1 MCWVAAPTTS
11 NCANLACNP
20 QNVSILTSK
29 VRDCGRHM
37 HLQSIELLGFKSFA
51 DKTIFNF
58 HQGITAIVGPN
69 GCGKSN
75 VLDAVRWALGE
86 QSAKSLRG
94 DEMADVI
101 FNGSDTRKPVG
112 FAEVSLSFT
121 DCAKELAVDWH
132 DVRVT
137 RRVYR
142 DGNSE
147 YFLNKTVCRLRDIQ
161 NLFADT
167 GVARSAYSMMEQ
179 GKIDMVL
186 SSRPEDR
193 RAVFEEAAGITKYK
207 TQKREALRKLEATEA
222 NLLRIGDVIKE
233 VKRQIGSLQRQAG
246 KARRYQAVHADLR
259 VLETHH
265 SRRQLD
271 SLQTELARCHAE
283 IARLGE
289 SEQAIRSKIDSNENQ
304 IAEQRRALEKID
316 TQIADGRS
324 ELQRLQS
331 QISTHH
337 NRIQFNQQRAE
348 ELTELIERSRK
359 DVAAAEVKR
368 AQQDK
373 ELEDANT
380 LIEKTS
386 QLLQA
391 KEAEL
396 AKLTDLI
403 SKLRSERDMYDSKLE
418 ALRSSGSKGE
428 ERVAELEDEIS
439 GLAIRRDATEE
450 TRRDLDGTISKA
462 RVARD
467 KIQKEL
473 ATARAAAEARQK
485 NLELLK
491 TKSQASE
498 KTLHEQQ
505 QRLAKTEK
513 NLTEIER
520 SLAEKESRL
529 EILRQLNEEGEGLA
543 QGSQSVLK
551 GLDNPSRIQPALA
564 GALVSNLDVDS
575 EFIAA
580 IEAALGR
587 NLQAIVLKDAQLAPE
602 IIATLK
608 GKKIGQAALVLPG
621 LSNSSPATL
630 AALPNE
636 AIAWARKK
644 VKAPESLAPL
654 VGRLLHNVA
663 IFRDLD
669 AALSFRK
676 HGSDLAVATL
686 AGEFIS
692 AEGIIFG
699 GSRDASADSLLE
711 RKARMSVLSAEC
723 GEIRSRR
730 DELVRQRDDA
740 NAILEK
746 AAGDF
751 EEARRQYESAER
763 EQATCN
769 NRIFFLERESQESE
783 QKIDQLRS
791 EQTVLA
797 QQIQTADERIAKLE
811 EELNSERSALEAQQN
826 QQLEFQG
833 AHEKA
838 AKSEGEATEQLNELR
853 LALATERARY
863 ENLVA
868 QRQPMTAREAE
879 LAETIA
885 ARQTEIANFEKRL
898 ATQSEESKSA
908 EAAIEKGKGES
919 AKLEATVAALTDQRA
934 EHSRAMNEMESDL
947 RASRNSL
954 SELHDLRS
962 KQQVRESQLQMQSD
976 NLVEHIS
983 RSYQLNLREFAPDQA
998 AFEKTLRLQL
1008 KRREGGSSV
1017 PSLDANNDGG
1027 DPATPDSH
1035 ELTPPAAE
1043 KVIADL
1049 TRQLDNMGPVNL
1061 DAVHEYDELDERY
1074 KFLEGQNSD
1083 LTNSRRELLDVIA
1096 QINSTTRKLFA
1107 ETFAQV
1113 RLSFREMFA
1122 ELFGGGRADLSLL
1135 DESDPLNCGI
1145 EITAKPPG
1153 KQLQSVSLL
1162 SGGERAMTAV
1172 ALLFAIY
1179 MVRPSPFCILDEVDA
1194 PLDEGNINRFIRVL
1208 ERFVKQSQFIIM
1220 THNKRTIARADVLY
1234 GVTMEERGV
1243 SKLVGMK
1250 LTAPQQISPEI
1261 TSNGDQQQPTQRRL
1275 ALATR

>member
-1 MCWVAAPTTS
+1 
-11 NCANLACNP
+11 
-20 QNVSILTSK
+20 
-29 VRDCGRHM
+29 M

-112 FAEVSLSFT
+112 FAEVSLTFG

-167 GVARSAYSMMEQ
+167 GIARAAYSMMEQ

-246 KARRYQAVHADLR
+246 KARRYQALHADLR
-259 VLETHH
+259 VLDTQY
-265 SRRQLD
+265 SRKQLD
-271 SLQTELARCHAE
+271 SLEAELARCHAE
-283 IARLGE
+283 VARLGE
-289 SEQAIRSKIDSNENQ
+289 SEQAIRAKIDTSENQ
-304 IAEQRRALEKID
+304 MAEQRSTLEQID
-316 TQIADGRS
+316 AQIADGRS

-331 QISTHH
+331 QIGTHH
-337 NRIQFNQQRAE
+337 NRIQFNRQRAE

-359 DVAAAEVKR
+359 DVAAAEAKR
-368 AQQDK
+368 VQQDK
-373 ELEDANT
+373 DLTEANA
-380 LIEKTS
+380 LVEKTS

-391 KEAEL
+391 KEGEL
-396 AKLTDLI
+396 EKLTNLI
-403 SKLRSERDMYDSKLE
+403 SKLRSERNAYDSKLE
-418 ALRSSGSKGE
+418 ALRSSGSKNE
-428 ERVAELEDEIS
+428 ERIAQLEDELS

-450 TRRDLDGTISKA
+450 TRRGHDATISEA
-462 RVARD
+462 RATRD
-467 KIQKEL
+467 KVQKAL
-473 ATARAAAEARQK
+473 ATARTAAKTGQK
-485 NLELLK
+485 NVELLK

-498 KTLHEQQ
+498 ETLREQQ
-505 QRLAKTEK
+505 QHLANTEK
-513 NLTEIER
+513 SLTELER
-520 SLAEKESRL
+520 TLAEKESRL

-564 GALVSNLDVDS
+564 GALVSNLDVDP

-608 GKKIGQAALVLPG
+608 EKRIGQAALVLPG
-621 LSNSSPATL
+621 FSNSSSKTH
-630 AALPNE
+630 AALPQG
-636 AIAWARKK
+636 ALAWAREKM
-644 VKAPESLAPL
+644 KAPDSLAPL
-654 VGRLLHNVA
+654 VARLLHNVA

-676 HGSDLAVATL
+676 HGKDFAAATL

-692 AEGIIFG
+692 AEGIVFG
-699 GSRDASADSLLE
+699 GSRDVSADSLLE
-711 RKARMSVLSAEC
+711 RKARMSVLSSESAEV
-723 GEIRSRR
+723 RSRR
-730 DELVRQRDDA
+730 DALLRKRDE
-740 NAILEK
+740 AIAISEK
-746 AAGDF
+746 ARSEFG
-751 EEARRQYESAER
+751 ETRRQYEAADR
-763 EQATCN
+763 EQSN
-769 NRIFFLERESQESE
+769 FDNRILFLERESQESE

-797 QQIQTADERIAKLE
+797 QQIQTAGERIAKLE
-811 EELNSERSALEAQQN
+811 EELGSEHAALEAQQN
-826 QQLEFQG
+826 EQLELQG
-833 AHEKA
+833 ARENATKR
-838 AKSEGEATEQLNELR
+838 EDEATERLNELR
-853 LALATERARY
+853 LALATERQRY
-863 ENLVA
+863 ENLIA
-868 QRQPMTAREAE
+868 QRQPMTARDVE

-885 ARQTEIANFEKRL
+885 ARQAEIANFEKRL
-898 ATQSEESKSA
+898 AAQAQESKSA
-908 EAAIEKGKGES
+908 EAAIEKQKAGCAE
-919 AKLEATVAALTDQRA
+919 LEVTVAALTDKRA
-934 EHSRAMNEMESDL
+934 EHSRAMNEMESGQ
-947 RASRNSL
+947 RATRNSL
-954 SELHDLRS
+954 NELHDLRS

-983 RSYQLNLREFAPDQA
+983 RRYQLNLREFAPDQV
-998 AFEKTLRLQL
+998 AFEKTLRAQL
-1008 KRREGGSSV
+1008 KRNEKPEGG
-1017 PSLDANNDGG
+1017 A
-1027 DPATPDSH
+1027 PAMPDSL
-1035 ELTPPAAE
+1035 ELAPPEVAR
-1043 KVIADL
+1043 VIADL
-1049 TRQLDNMGPVNL
+1049 TRLLDNMGPVNL
-1061 DAVHEYDELDERY
+1061 DAVQEYDELDERY
-1074 KFLEGQNSD
+1074 KFLEGQNND

-1113 RLSFREMFA
+1113 RINFREMFA

-1145 EITAKPPG
+1145 EISAKPPG

-1179 MVRPSPFCILDEVDA
+1179 MVRSSPFCILDEVDA
-1194 PLDEGNINRFIRVL
+1194 PLDEGNINRFIGVL

-1220 THNKRTIARADVLY
+1220 THNKRTIAKADVLY

-1250 LTAPQQISPEI
+1250 LTAPQQVSAGVA
-1261 TSNGDQQQPTQRRL
+1261 SNGDQQEPRQRRL
-1275 ALATR
+1275 AVATR